1 MSEFTFSNKFRI
13 FTLSLGL
20 SLFGAIALSLPQPAV
35 SESVAFGE
43 QQNLSSVQEA
53 DPTPTTSNQ
62 PVFDRIIPISEL
74 PQSVISQLLENA
86 SQSLAL
92 PISNLQII
100 SVRQVTWPNGCLGR
114 PIIPDMACTM
124 ALVDEWIVTLKSGE
138 QELVYETK
146 PFPIPLDNREDNN
159 IINNPLPVPVIS
171 PREELLL
178 PCLFDPKCAFVI
190 PDIPREPEQD
200 IVMPDFSAPGM
211 WGFINVFRGGN
222 FDPPTAYGF
231 RYKMVSDSL
240 FTEIIEFPTGFAKP
254 FGVLV
259 KDVFLGEFQRGD
271 RVPFSNYK
279 DLLGN
284 LLTDGIGVE
293 EFSVVGLNVDPTN
306 PTAFPL
312 RLDFNTEIASFNM
325 YAIFN
330 EESQS
335 IPEPGIVFAILTF
348 GTFGAGVLLK
358 RQRQQ
363 TK

>member
-1 MSEFTFSNKFRI
+1 MSTFTFTNKFH
-13 FTLSLGL
+13 FVSLGL
-20 SLFGAIALSLPQPAV
+20 SLVSAIALSFPQPAV
-35 SESVAFGE
+35 SEPVAVGE
-43 QQNLSSVQEA
+43 QQNLSPLQEA
-53 DPTPTTSNQ
+53 DPAPLASNR

-92 PISNLQII
+92 PISNLEIV
-100 SVRQVTWPNGCLGR
+100 SVRQVTWPNVCGANAT
-114 PIIPDMACTM
+114 PNMICTEV
-124 ALVDEWIVTLKSGE
+124 LVDNWSVTLKSGDR
-138 QELVYETK
+138 ELVYRTK
-146 PFPIPLDNREDNN
+146 PLSITLDKPTGNN
-159 IINNPLPVPVIS
+159 IIGDPPPVPVIF
-171 PREELLL
+171 PLEELSS
-178 PCLFDPKCAFVI
+178 PCADTRCAFVYLDRLSEPD
-190 PDIPREPEQD
+190 PDI
-200 IVMPDFSAPGM
+200 IMPDISAPGM
-211 WGFINVFRGGN
+211 WGFRNVWAGGN

-240 FTEIIEFPTGFAKP
+240 FTEIMEFPTGFAKP

-259 KDVFLGEFQRGD
+259 KDVVIGEFQRGD

-279 DLLGN
+279 ALLGN

-312 RLDFNTEIASFNM
+312 RLDFNTDIASFNM

-335 IPEPGIVFAILTF
+335 IPEPGSILGILTF
-348 GTFGAGVLLK
+348 GTFGVGVLLK

-363 TK
+363 AK

>member
-1 MSEFTFSNKFRI
+1 MSAFTFNNKFHV
-13 FTLSLGL
+13 LSLSL

-35 SESVAFGE
+35 SESITIGE
-43 QQNLSSVQEA
+43 QQNLPPAQEA

-74 PQSVISQLLENA
+74 PRSVISQLLENA

-92 PISNLQII
+92 PIFNLEII
-100 SVRQVTWPNGCLGR
+100 SVRQVTWPDGCLGR
-114 PIIPDMACTM
+114 PITPDIACTM

-138 QELVYETK
+138 RELVYETK
-146 PFPIPLDNREDNN
+146 PFAIPLNNREDNN
-159 IINNPLPVPVIS
+159 IINNPLPVPVIP

-178 PCLFDPKCAFVI
+178 HCVFNPKCAFVT
-190 PDIPREPEQD
+190 PEIPREHEQD

-211 WGFINVFRGGN
+211 WGFIDVFRGGN

-240 FTEIIEFPTGFAKP
+240 FTEIMEFPTGFAKP

-330 EESQS
+330 EEYQS
-335 IPEPGIVFAILTF
+335 IPEPSFVFAILTF
-348 GTFGAGVLLK
+348 GTFSAGVLLK

-363 TK
+363 AK